1 MGDAAAVVIP
11 PFIRADPALWFFMLE
26 STFALAAPKAI
37 TEAKTKYNYV
47 VAHLPPDTATIV
59 RDVIMNPDITDPY
72 MDLKSKI
79 IERCGESKT
88 EEIRRLLAGEN
99 LGDRKPTELLRDMKR
114 RAENHKIEDELLF
127 ELFIQAMPL
136 SVQIIIA
143 SISPLSTEKA
153 AEVADR
159 ILAISNPAI
168 SNPLHFPQ
176 SIHPRGQ
183 QPRGTLNT
191 PFSLLLHQG
200 RMKFLSPSC
209 TKK

>member
-1 MGDAAAVVIP
+1 SRTIGDAAAVVIP
-11 PFIRADPALWFFMLE
+11 PFIRADPALWFFMPE

-47 VAHLPPDTATIV
+47 VAHLPLDTATIV
-59 RDVIMNPDITDPY
+59 RDVIMQPDVTDPY
-72 MDLKSKI
+72 MDLISKI

-99 LGDRKPTELLRDMKR
+99 LGDRKPSELLRDMKR

-136 SVQIIIA
+136 PVQTIIA
-143 SISPLSTEKA
+143 SISPLSTEKV

-159 ILAISNPAI
+159 ILAISNP
-168 SNPLHFPQ
+168 LHFPH
-176 SIHPRGQ
+176 SIHPRVQ
-183 QPRGTLNT
+183 HALNKNR
-191 PFSLLLHQG
+191 F
-200 RMKFLSPSC
+200 
-209 TKK
+209 